1 MRVTARVNSA
11 SASARAAL
19 LADEGEVVQGGGQ
32 LGMMVAQS
40 VFFDGERS
48 PVEGLGL
55 GQFAPA
61 VRDRGEV
68 VQADRYLVVASAVGA
83 FEGGQGV
90 AQERF
95 GFGGL
100 AEGVQDRGEG
110 GLVGR
115 DGQVVGAGLGSRAV
129 R

>member
-1 MRVTARVNSA
+1 
-11 SASARAAL
+11 
-19 LADEGEVVQGGGQ
+19 
-32 LGMMVAQS
+32 MMVAQS
-40 VFFDGERS
+40 VLFDGERS